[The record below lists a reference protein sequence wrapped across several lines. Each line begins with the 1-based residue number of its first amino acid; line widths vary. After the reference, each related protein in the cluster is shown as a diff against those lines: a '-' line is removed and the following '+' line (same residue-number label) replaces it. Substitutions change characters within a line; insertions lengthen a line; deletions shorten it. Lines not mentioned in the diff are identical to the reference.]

1 MNVKNEFSTAQ
12 AAHVQHM
19 WNRTVWSS
27 LFIAAAMIGTSQLA
41 IGQHAVG
48 GGHPAGGG
56 HAASGGGAHQH
67 LDGRFGHNQY
77 YYDRGY
83 SVRRPP
89 AGGLGEVHGPDGAR
103 YWRHGGNW
111 WRWDGRRWI
120 VWGAPFGLFVP
131 YLPWW
136 YTMVWWDGVP
146 YYYANDT
153 YYVWDDAQQQY
164 EIVPPPGPD
173 SGAATQPPPSDEL
186 FVYPSS
192 GQTAEQ
198 ESRDRAECQ
207 RWAAG
212 QTGFDPTVAGGGVP
226 PDQAVD
232 KRNEYFRAQ
241 VSCLEGRGYTV
252 R

>member
-1 MNVKNEFSTAQ
+1 
-12 AAHVQHM
+12 M
-19 WNRTVWSS
+19 WKRVVWSC
-27 LFIAAAMIGTSQLA
+27 LLIAAVMMGTSEVTIAQHSA
-41 IGQHAVG
+41 GGAHAGGGGHAGGGHAVG
-48 GGHPAGGG
+48 GG
-56 HAASGGGAHQH
+56 GGGAHQH
-67 LDGRFGHNQY
+67 LDSRFGHNQY
-77 YYDRGY
+77 YYDHGY
-83 SVRRPP
+83 SMRRPP
-89 AGGLGEVHGPDGAR
+89 AGGLGEVRGSDGSR

-111 WRWDGRRWI
+111 YRWNGSRWM

-136 YTMVWWDGVP
+136 YTTVWWDGIP

-164 EIVPPPGPD
+164 EIVAPPTGVEGG
-173 SGAATQPPPSDEL
+173 GAIQPPASDQL

-192 GQTAEQ
+192 GQTSEQ
-198 ESRDRAECQ
+198 QSRDRIECQ

-212 QTGFDPTVAGGGVP
+212 RTGFDPTAAGGGVS
-226 PDQAVD
+226 PDQAVA
-232 KRNEYFRAQ
+232 KRNDYFRAQ